1 MPHAE
6 ARFFRTVFTGLTGFA
21 RCRQQRK
28 PQTTRAVYQKA
39 GRGGTPRR
47 PPARN
52 PRDHLE
58 PVREPVRPDIAA
70 ALRESPQHPV
80 RDMAARVQARGGLAH
95 RQAGEPLDL
104 PRVRHGQGKGLHKR
118 GQGLHGRPDEACGGM
133 AAILFRHAVLGL
145 RNSPYDARMMVK
157 EAMPDRDMPCHTG
170 PTPPTK
176 KAPSRTATASS
187 GDGTRRE
194 PTSTGSQGARS
205 GSLRTGST
213 QSTGNG
219 TCRPSSR
226 ARRPIGLGAA
236 AYGTAGLKERVGS
249 KGKGSDGIL
258 GAVDQRLGVVGV
270 LGKNDARTRLDV
282 KSGEQQGMAV

>member
-1 MPHAE
+1 MPGDPAFSARLAERTMPHAE

-52 PRDHLE
+52 PRDRLE

-104 PRVRHGQGKGLHKR
+104 PRVRHG
-118 GQGLHGRPDEACGGM
+118 
-133 AAILFRHAVLGL
+133 
-145 RNSPYDARMMVK
+145 
-157 EAMPDRDMPCHTG
+157 
-170 PTPPTK
+170 
-176 KAPSRTATASS
+176 
-187 GDGTRRE
+187 RRE

-205 GSLRTGST
+205 GSLRTGLT

-219 TCRPSSR
+219 TCRPSSW

-236 AYGTAGLKERVGS
+236 AYGAAGLKEGVGS
-249 KGKGSDGIL
+249 KGKGSDGIF
-258 GAVDQRLGVVGV
+258 GAVDQRLGVAGV
-270 LGKNDARTRLDV
+270 LGEDDARARLDV